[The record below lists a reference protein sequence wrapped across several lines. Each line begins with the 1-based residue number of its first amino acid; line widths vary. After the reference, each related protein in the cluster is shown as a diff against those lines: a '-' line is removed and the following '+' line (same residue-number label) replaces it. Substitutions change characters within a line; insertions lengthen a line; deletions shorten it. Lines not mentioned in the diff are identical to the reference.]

1 MSSRSKSVA
10 FLCWKYVATNVSMI
24 SVKEK
29 QYHRR
34 PTGKGGGQVNVIVAY
49 RWKPIVPLTAAEKAI
64 DISDMIPLGESWK
77 EFKSRLKQSN
87 EAGLRQFNE
96 RLIRSLSVET
106 GILERIYELDR
117 GTTEALIAKGFIE
130 DLIQRES
137 TNIEPSTLVEIL
149 RDQEAAIYLIQDLVG
164 SSRPFTRGVLFEL
177 HSILTRHQLT
187 TKGIDSLG
195 NRIELTLRKGAFK
208 VHPNNPTRPDGSIH
222 EYCPPEHVAS
232 EVDNLLKWLGE
243 YDREDPLLVSAW
255 LHHRFTQI
263 HPFQDGNG
271 RVARVLTF
279 MVMLKAGLLP
289 LVIDRDRRTDYIG
302 SLEQADE
309 GSLDG
314 LVNLFT
320 ILEKTAILQALSLDV
335 EAERQA
341 EKSLT
346 AAVIESLEAKFNKRR
361 QVKRQELLAV
371 NNVALKL
378 RSLANDTVSHK
389 FDEMVR
395 KVFLWNE
402 RPDVYVVEGGSDHA
416 NAHWYKFEIT
426 GFNEPLKKWVNF
438 SEGHYFVKA
447 ALRFER
453 IRLVFVV
460 SFHHVGRELTGV
472 MEGTAFILL
481 ETFDEAEGVGEDR
494 GERVG
499 QNRIP
504 ACIEP
509 FVITWTTEAAKV
521 EAAFLRWLD
530 RSVAIALKEWGDR
543 I

>member
-1 MSSRSKSVA
+1 MNTAVA
-10 FLCWKYVATNVSMI
+10 FRW
-24 SVKEK
+24 
-29 QYHRR
+29 R
-34 PTGKGGGQVNVIVAY
+34 PID
-49 RWKPIVPLTAAEKAI
+49 PLSEVDKAI
-64 DISDMIPLGESWK
+64 DLSDILPLGESWK
-77 EFKSRLKQSN
+77 EFKSRLNVSN
-87 EAGLRQFNE
+87 ETGLRQFNE

-130 DLIQRES
+130 DLIQRDS

-149 RDQEAAIYLIQDLVG
+149 RDQEAAIYLIQDVVAN
-164 SSRPFTRGVLFEL
+164 SRPLTRGVLFEL
-177 HSILTRHQLT
+177 HAILTRHQPT
-187 TKGIDSLG
+187 TKAIDSLG
-195 NRIELTLRKGAFK
+195 NRIEVPLLKGAYK

-222 EYCPPEHVAS
+222 EYCPPEQVAS
-232 EVDNLLKWLGE
+232 EVDNLIKWLGE
-243 YDREDPLLVSAW
+243 YDQEHPILVSAW

-289 LVIDRDRRTDYIG
+289 LVIDRDRRSEYIG
-302 SLEQADE
+302 ALEQGDE

-314 LVNLFT
+314 LVTLFT
-320 ILEKTAILQALSLDV
+320 VLEKNAILQALSLDV

-341 EKSLT
+341 EKTLT
-346 AAVIESLEAKFNKRR
+346 AAIIESLEAKFNKRR

-371 NNVALKL
+371 NTVAQEL
-378 RSLANDTVSHK
+378 RALAQDTISLRFAD
-389 FDEMVR
+389 MVHR
-395 KVFLWNE
+395 VFLWSE
-402 RPDVYVVEGGSDHA
+402 RPDVYVVGGGPDHS
-416 NAHWYKFEIT
+416 NSHWYKFEIT
-426 GFNEPLKKWVNF
+426 SLNEPSNKWVNF
-438 SEGHYFVKA
+438 SEDHYFVKT
-447 ALRFER
+447 ALRFEK

-472 MEGTAFILL
+472 MEVTSFILL
-481 ETFDEAEGVGEDR
+481 ETFDEAEGDGEDR

-499 QNRIP
+499 TNRIP

-509 FVITWTTEAAKV
+509 FVITWTTEASKV

-530 RSVAIALKEWGDR
+530 RSMAIALKEWGDR